1 MREVVR
7 RNKSGT
13 RIQIDEIAS
22 DFLTI
27 DHIDSLI
34 DAVNQDL
41 DHLYEGNY
49 ARYRL
54 KLSELKSWK
63 FRRTNI

>member
-1 MREVVR
+1 MREVVK

-13 RIQIDEIAS
+13 QIQINEIAS
-22 DFLTI
+22 EFPAI
-27 DHIDSLI
+27 EHIDSLI

-41 DHLYEGNY
+41 DHFYEGNY